1 METLKASGVG
11 LTEKPT
17 LAPKSIDI
25 QLVYLQNPD
34 CSWRHMAGPYSAWV
48 ECEWMNQTS
57 QRAFSCKIA
66 KKVFRP
72 HFRDKASKNLKQ
84 MKWKLGLKP
93 GVSLLP
99 GWCIFS
105 PRWYCHTRT
114 WSAHQP
120 AYRSLQ
126 HEGCLLSQPSAKPQ
140 PNLRSLITLTPG
152 PN

>member
-25 QLVYLQNPD
+25 HLVYLQNPD

-57 QRAFSCKIA
+57 QRAFSRKIA

-105 PRWYCHTRT
+105 PKWYSYLEC
-114 WSAHQP
+114 SP
-120 AYRSLQ
+120 AS
-126 HEGCLLSQPSAKPQ
+126 LSQPAARRLPSLPAISKAPAKPQ
-140 PNLRSLITLTPG
+140 VSDHSDTWS
-152 PN
+152 